1 MQDKLKKLTIPG
13 VLILFLAIVLTILL
27 IRIQRNDS
35 LLISNTSFET
45 LNNINNSY
53 GQNQYINFLNNL
65 LQNFGE
71 LSIII
76 LQVLLAISSFWL
88 FFLILKSEGAK
99 TSIIFNVLLFILIS
113 PAFLYNTLII
123 NTQILILFLFLLT
136 GYLFLKKKPLSY
148 LIGVL
153 LFLTDVFSLLILIA
167 IILFYKKKYMWSLI
181 VSILPLIL
189 ILKDFTHIYN
199 IIFEFGI
206 ISGYSLGLIIFT
218 IIGIGMSRDN
228 IKENNGIYLLF
239 LLILLKTLII
249 GNYLIFLVPITFF
262 GAPQLYALFKKQ
274 WGIKVMKIVTLILII
289 TSLLIPFIYSANLI
303 TKSSPTFDDINSLI
317 FLSSKEKGSVLSCKN
332 YEGIITYVS
341 GQETIKN
348 NQGVVNEIFNSY
360 SQITIRQDLELLNV
374 KYIWINSEIKN
385 RYWPHEKRFYYMLQD
400 KTTFEK
406 IYDANQKEI
415 YEVII

>member
-13 VLILFLAIVLTILL
+13 ILIILLAIVLTILL